1 MPTTATRRILITG
14 ATGYIGRRLKDR
26 LLQRADL
33 QLRLLVRDPNRLRP
47 EVRQR
52 VEVVQ
57 GDSFDATALQKA
69 LQQVDVAFYLIHS
82 MGSGPDYAARDRRSA
97 EQFRDACIAAGVAR
111 LIYLGGLGRME
122 NASEH
127 LRSRLE
133 TGAIL
138 SARPET
144 LQTLWFRAGVILG
157 AGSASFEIIH
167 HLTQKLPVMLTPRWV
182 TTRTQAIAVEDVLT
196 YLEAAID
203 LPAAGNWQID
213 IGSEPTD
220 FRGLMQAAAASLGL
234 KRWLIPVPLLSPKLS
249 SYWLMLFTPV
259 PYSIAAALVE
269 GLKSETLV
277 ENDHAKQ
284 LFPTIVPRTLPQ
296 AFQLALQELESDAVL
311 SRWCDSS
318 AGEVCD
324 LSPPADPKALV
335 YRDCRQFALAG
346 LTPARVFSQL
356 CQLGGAAGWGGYDPL
371 WSLRGVIDKLMG
383 GVGLNRG
390 RRVPAQLRVG
400 DAVDF
405 WKVVDLRSN
414 KRLLLLAQMKLPGK
428 GWLEFV
434 IDDDWLIQTAHF
446 FPKGLGGRLYWY
458 LVMPFHALV
467 FERMGRRLLAQAAKM
482 PAS

>member
-26 LLQRADL
+26 LLQRTDL

-52 VEVVQ
+52 VEVIQ
-57 GDSFDATALQKA
+57 GDSFDATALQRA
-69 LQQVDVAFYLIHS
+69 LQRVDVAFYLIHS

-138 SARPET
+138 SARPEI

-213 IGSEPTD
+213 IGSEPT
-220 FRGLMQAAAASLGL
+220 
-234 KRWLIPVPLLSPKLS
+234 
-249 SYWLMLFTPV
+249 
-259 PYSIAAALVE
+259 
-269 GLKSETLV
+269 
-277 ENDHAKQ
+277 
-284 LFPTIVPRTLPQ
+284 
-296 AFQLALQELESDAVL
+296 
-311 SRWCDSS
+311 
-318 AGEVCD
+318 
-324 LSPPADPKALV
+324 
-335 YRDCRQFALAG
+335 
-346 LTPARVFSQL
+346 
-356 CQLGGAAGWGGYDPL
+356 
-371 WSLRGVIDKLMG
+371 
-383 GVGLNRG
+383 
-390 RRVPAQLRVG
+390 
-400 DAVDF
+400 
-405 WKVVDLRSN
+405 
-414 KRLLLLAQMKLPGK
+414 
-428 GWLEFV
+428 
-434 IDDDWLIQTAHF
+434 
-446 FPKGLGGRLYWY
+446 
-458 LVMPFHALV
+458 
-467 FERMGRRLLAQAAKM
+467 
-482 PAS
+482 